1 MPLAKLFGKETRFWT
16 LLRNAAAQ
24 AKISVAS
31 LLKLVPLL
39 GAGPTE
45 TTMGDIGQS
54 RRKAKQIAT
63 ETTEALTKVFNTP
76 LDREDIEAL
85 NSALYK
91 ISKTVEKI
99 AERLTICPPG
109 ANFEHITKQLGMLEQ
124 AVAVTE
130 LLVDELCGGQHGEKV
145 KEHYERLQAI
155 ESSADRVMTE
165 QLRELSRGNEDA
177 RSLVY
182 WKDMLELAEKAID
195 RCRDAGDI
203 VFTTILKNS

>member
-16 LLRNAAAQ
+16 LLQNAAAE
-24 AKISVAS
+24 ARVSVAA
-31 LLKLVPLL
+31 LLKLVAALGSSPTEALL
-39 GAGPTE
+39 G
-45 TTMGDIGQS
+45 DIAQS
-54 RRKAKQIAT
+54 RRKAKQFAT

-85 NSALYK
+85 SSALYK

-99 AERLTICPPG
+99 GERLTICPPG
-109 ANFEHITKQLGMLEQ
+109 AKFDHITKQLGMLEQ
-124 AVAVTE
+124 AAGITE
-130 LLVDELCGGQHGEKV
+130 ILVKELCGGQHGERV
-145 KEHYERLQAI
+145 KEHYERIQAI
-155 ESSADRVMTE
+155 ETEADSVMTE
-165 QLRELSRGNEDA
+165 HLRALYQGNDEP
-177 RSLVY
+177 RSIVY

>member
-24 AKISVAS
+24 AKISVAC

-45 TTMGDIGQS
+45 TILADIGQS

-63 ETTEALTKVFNTP
+63 ETTEALTRVFNTP

-109 ANFEHITKQLGMLEQ
+109 AKFDHITKQLAMLEQ

-130 LLVDELCGGQHGEKV
+130 LLVDELCSGQHGEKV
-145 KEHYERLQAI
+145 KAHYERIQAI
-155 ESSADRVMTE
+155 ESDADRVMNDH
-165 QLRELSRGNEDA
+165 LRELYRGNEDA
-177 RSLVY
+177 RGIVY